1 MNSHYSASA
10 KQQTAAVSLGN
21 RLPSRQFTAVFPK
34 RSFGA
39 ETKRALLRHVAKI
52 DVWYRQQK
60 RLSSEE
66 FYQSHVNAIFLALY
80 AEIIVGVF
88 AGIASISLFGM
99 WAVR

>member
-1 MNSHYSASA
+1 MNTLYSTSA
-10 KQQTAAVSLGN
+10 KQQIAAVSLGN
-21 RLPSRQFTAVFPK
+21 RFPSGQLTGVFPK

-39 ETKRALLRHVAKI
+39 ETKRALLRQVAKV

-80 AEIIVGVF
+80 TEMIVGVM
-88 AGIASISLFGM
+88 AGVASISLFGT